1 MVYEGAASVWV
12 LLKPVIR
19 GLALLETMM
28 AHHSTAQEKKIVPFL
43 VIMLVP
49 SPDVQSYWLVSF
61 VFKTCLSRFLRNFL

>member
-19 GLALLETMM
+19 GLAMM